1 MAPRAIW
8 SGSISFGLV
17 NVPVKLFSA
26 TRSQDVRF
34 NQLHEKD
41 GARIR
46 LKRVCSKDGEEVDLD
61 QIVKGYEI
69 APDRY
74 VTITQAELDTVAPKA
89 TRMIE
94 IEDFVDLDEIDPIFY
109 DHPYYLA
116 PAAGGAKPY
125 RLLLEAMAE
134 SGKVAIARVVIRSKE
149 QLVAIRPIGDVL
161 EMATMLFADE
171 VVDPARLD
179 DLPSADEIETSDR
192 ELDIAKQLVQSLAG
206 DFEPGKYH
214 DTYREAVLAMIERK
228 AEGQEIVEQPETEAA
243 PKTVDLMA
251 ALEASLAEAKRRKQE
266 TDSAR
271 KVKAAKS

>member
-1 MAPRAIW
+1 
-8 SGSISFGLV
+8 
-17 NVPVKLFSA
+17 
-26 TRSQDVRF
+26 VRF

-46 LKRVCSKDGEEVDLD
+46 LKRVCSADGEEVELD

-74 VTITQAELDTVAPKA
+74 VTITQSELDTVAPKA

-94 IEDFVDLDEIDPIFY
+94 IEEFVDLAEIDPMFY
-109 DHPYYLA
+109 DNSYYLV
-116 PAAGGAKPY
+116 PDRGAAKAYALLHGSMQSAQKVAIGRVVLRSKEYLAALRPLDGVLSMATMRFADEIVPRD
-125 RLLLEAMAE
+125 RLEGLPEDEAAATKKELAMAE
-134 SGKVAIARVVIRSKE
+134 
-149 QLVAIRPIGDVL
+149 QLI
-161 EMATMLFADE
+161 
-171 VVDPARLD
+171 
-179 DLPSADEIETSDR
+179 
-192 ELDIAKQLVQSLAG
+192 QSLSAP
-206 DFEPGKYH
+206 FEPEKYH

>member
-94 IEDFVDLDEIDPIFY
+94 IEEFVDLAEIDPLFF
-109 DHPYYLA
+109 DNSYYLV
-116 PAAGGAKPY
+116 PDRGAAKAY
-125 RLLLEAMAE
+125 ALLLGSMQSAQKVAIGRVVLRSKEYLAALRPLDGVLSMATMRFADEIVPRDRLEGLPEDAMAATKKELAMAE
-134 SGKVAIARVVIRSKE
+134 
-149 QLVAIRPIGDVL
+149 QLI
-161 EMATMLFADE
+161 
-171 VVDPARLD
+171 
-179 DLPSADEIETSDR
+179 
-192 ELDIAKQLVQSLAG
+192 QSLSAP
-206 DFEPGKYH
+206 FEPEKYH

>member
-17 NVPVKLFSA
+17 NVPVKMFSA
-26 TRSQDVRF
+26 TRSQTVHF

-46 LKRVCSKDGEEVDLD
+46 MKRVCSADGEEVDLD

-94 IEDFVDLDEIDPIFY
+94 IEEFVDLAEIDPIYY
-109 DHPYYLA
+109 DNSYYLV
-116 PAAGGAKPY
+116 PDRGAAKAY
-125 RLLLEAMAE
+125 ALLHGSMSSAQ
-134 SGKVAIARVVIRSKE
+134 KVAIGRVVLRSKE
-149 QLVAIRPIGDVL
+149 YLAALRPLDGVL
-161 EMATMLFADE
+161 SMATMRFADE
-171 VVDPARLD
+171 VVP
-179 DLPSADEIETSDR
+179 SDR
-192 ELDIAKQLVQSLAG
+192 LEGLPEEEASATKKELAMAEQLIQSLSAP
-206 DFEPGKYH
+206 FEPDKYH

-228 AEGQEIVEQPETEAA
+228 AEGQEIVEQPEAETA